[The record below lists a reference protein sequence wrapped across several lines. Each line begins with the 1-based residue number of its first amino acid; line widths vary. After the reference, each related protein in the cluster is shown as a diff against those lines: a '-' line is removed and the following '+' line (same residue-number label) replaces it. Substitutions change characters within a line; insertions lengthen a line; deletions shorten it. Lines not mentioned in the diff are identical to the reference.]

1 MMALSVL
8 VIQTVYLILFF
19 AKSAVA
25 AKSAGRSIWLFG
37 SASGKDKAAAIGFHL
52 AFALSVIYLIFS
64 VVTPAYANID
74 PLSARSGAVL
84 GAAGLAVAVA
94 GAMIA
99 FAAQVSMGAS
109 WRVGVKDDAL
119 GALISGG
126 LYDFSRNPTFVG
138 QGMLL
143 AGSAVAAPSLAAL
156 IAFALFSWSAFAQVD
171 SEEAALS
178 RLHGQSYA
186 DYCRRVPRWL
196 GFAGNM
202 AQ

>member
-1 MMALSVL
+1 MALPVL
-8 VIQTVYLILFF
+8 IIQSVYLSLFF
-19 AKSAVA
+19 AMSAVA
-25 AKSAGRSIWLFG
+25 ANSAGRSVWLFR
-37 SASGKDKAAAIGFHL
+37 SASGRDKATAIGFRL
-52 AFALSVIYLIFS
+52 AFALSVIYLFIS
-64 VVTPAYANID
+64 VAVPELTAAD
-74 PLSARSGAVL
+74 PLLTLYGIVF
-84 GAAGLAVAVA
+84 GAAGFTVAVA

>member
-1 MMALSVL
+1 MALSVL
-8 VIQTVYLILFF
+8 VVQTVYLILFF
-19 AKSAVA
+19 AMSAVA
-25 AKSAGRSIWLFG
+25 AKSAGRSVWLFG
-37 SASGKDKAAAIGFHL
+37 SASGRDKAAAIGFRL
-52 AFALSVIYLIFS
+52 AFALSVIYLFVS
-64 VVTPAYANID
+64 VAVPELTAAD
-74 PLSARSGAVL
+74 PLLTFYGIVL
-84 GAAGLAVAVA
+84 GAAGFAGAVA